1 MIDFLNSEPLKCVI
15 RQGCRKVIDRNV
27 YLELK
32 KIFFYIKIK
41 FTGDYIMKKFTLL
54 IATLAIIGMVN
65 AQTSSL
71 FERNRANFAA
81 QLPSKSIALFTANES
96 MPRNGD
102 EFYPFRQQSD
112 FFYLTGIE
120 AENSFLLIA
129 PDYPDESC
137 REILFIE
144 PYNEAKAIYEG
155 EMLDNIHATEIS
167 GIKTVMS
174 SDAFY
179 AMLNTMAYSGYCETV
194 FLNTYEYPK
203 YECSVE
209 TIQQRFN
216 KDIME
221 RYPMHGYGRTAPIL
235 NAMRLVK
242 SEEEIELIRHA
253 CYITT
258 EAFRHCMATVKPGI
272 YEYQMQAELEYVFKY
287 NNANGNAFAPIIASG
302 KNACSLHYSKNQAI
316 LNDGD
321 LLLFDVGCEYKNYSS
336 DLSRTIPI
344 NGKFSPRQ
352 RECYEAV
359 LRVMKEIEKLYVPGN
374 TINDINA
381 ATRQLMEQ
389 EMIGLGLF
397 TAEDVKNQDPDHP
410 LVKKYLPHGVVHH
423 IGLDTHDNLDGFIP
437 FEPGMILTLE
447 PGIYIPEENI
457 GIRIENDLIITKGK
471 PVNLFEDLPVEI
483 EDIEAAMQKY

>member
-1 MIDFLNSEPLKCVI
+1 MQKLLLVI
-15 RQGCRKVIDRNV
+15 AALVI
-27 YLELK
+27 
-32 KIFFYIKIK
+32 
-41 FTGDYIMKKFTLL
+41 TGF
-54 IATLAIIGMVN
+54 AN
-65 AQTSSL
+65 AQSSSL
-71 FERNRANFAA
+71 FVRNRANFAA
-81 QLPSKSIALFTANES
+81 QLPTKSIAIFTANES

-112 FFYLTGIE
+112 FYYLTGIE
-120 AENSFLLIA
+120 VENAFLIIA
-129 PDYPDESC
+129 PDYPDETM

-155 EMLDNIHATEIS
+155 EMLDKSRAAAIS

-174 SDAFY
+174 SDSFY
-179 AMLNTMAYSGYCETV
+179 AVLNTLVFSGFCETI
-194 FLNTYEYPK
+194 FLDTYEYPK
-203 YECSVE
+203 YECDVE

-216 KDIME
+216 RDIKM
-221 RYPMHGYGRTAPIL
+221 RYPFHNYGRSAPIL
-235 NAMRLVK
+235 KALRLVK
-242 SEEEIELIRHA
+242 SEEEIKLIKQA
-253 CYITT
+253 CNITAD
-258 EAFRHCMATVKPGI
+258 AFRRCMTTVKPGM

-287 NNANGNAFAPIIASG
+287 NNANGNAFAPIIATG
-302 KNACSLHYSKNQAI
+302 KNACSLHYSKNQAQ

-344 NGKFSPRQ
+344 NGKFTPRQ

-359 LRVMKEIEKLYVPGN
+359 LRVMKEVEKLYVPGN

-381 ATRQLMEQ
+381 ATCQLMEQ

-397 TAEDVKNQDPDHP
+397 TAEDVNKQDPNHQ

-423 IGLDTHDNLDGFIP
+423 IGLDTHDNLDAFIP
-437 FEPGMILTLE
+437 FEPGMVLTLE

-457 GIRIENDLIITKGK
+457 GIRIENDLLITQNA
-471 PVNLFEDLPVEI
+471 PFNLFESLPIEVEEI
-483 EDIEAAMQKY
+483 ETAMWQ

>member
-1 MIDFLNSEPLKCVI
+1 MRKLLLVI
-15 RQGCRKVIDRNV
+15 
-27 YLELK
+27 
-32 KIFFYIKIK
+32 
-41 FTGDYIMKKFTLL
+41 
-54 IATLAIIGMVN
+54 AALAITGYAN
-65 AQTSSL
+65 AQSSSL

-81 QLPSKSIALFTANES
+81 QMPSKSIALFAANES

-112 FFYLTGIE
+112 FYYLTGIE
-120 AENSFLLIA
+120 VENAYLIIA
-129 PDYPDESC
+129 PDYPDETM

-144 PYNEAKAIYEG
+144 SYNEAKAIYEG
-155 EMLDNIHATEIS
+155 EMLDESHATTIS
-167 GIKTVMS
+167 GIKTVMC
-174 SDAFY
+174 SDSFY
-179 AMLNTMAYSGYCETV
+179 AVLNTLAYSGYCETF

-203 YECSVE
+203 YECATE

-216 KDIME
+216 KDIKTH
-221 RYPMHGYGRTAPIL
+221 YPMHSYGRTAPIL
-235 NAMRLVK
+235 NALRLVK
-242 SEEEIELIRHA
+242 SEEEIGLIKHA
-253 CYITT
+253 CNITAD
-258 EAFRHCMATVKPGI
+258 AFRHCMATVKPEM

-302 KNACSLHYSKNQAI
+302 KNACSLHYSKNQAL

-344 NGKFSPRQ
+344 NGKFTPRQ

-359 LRVMKEIEKLYVPGN
+359 LRVMKEVEKLYVPGN

-397 TAEDVKNQDPDHP
+397 TLEDVSNQDPVHP
-410 LVKKYLPHGVVHH
+410 LVKKYLPHGIVHH
-423 IGLDTHDNLDGFIP
+423 IGLDTHDNLDAFVP

-457 GIRIENDLIITKGK
+457 GIRIENDLLITKGM
-471 PVNLFEDLPVEI
+471 PINLFEGLPLEVEEI
-483 EDIEAAMQKY
+483 EMVMELKQ